1 MMLGPSLRL
10 KIQEGS
16 QGAVWVSGS
25 LKAPPHTGGVGE
37 GGCSEEPRGEA

>member
-16 QGAVWVSGS
+16 QGAIRVSGS
-25 LKAPPHTGGVGE
+25 RKAPPY
-37 GGCSEEPRGEA
+37 A